1 MEILIFGDEMCE
13 FCIKFEEC
21 VCECDENKLTFR
33 NSSEYCEKCRHFINI
48 GRLRYN
54 KYHKVE
60 GEEDEW

>member
-1 MEILIFGDEMCE
+1 MCE

-21 VCECDENKLTFR
+21 ACECDENKLTFR

-54 KYHKVE
+54 KYHKIE